1 MKALERDKEGRYI
14 MIKGTIQ
21 QENITLLNIYVP
33 NIGVPNYV
41 NQILV
46 DIKGEINRN
55 TGIAGDF
62 NTSLTSMDRSS
73 QQNINKE
80 TVAVQDTLGQMDL
93 LNIFRTFHPKAAEC
107 TYFSSANGMFSRID
121 YILGHKVSINLRRL
135 KSYQASSLTTML

>member
-1 MKALERDKEGRYI
+1 MKAIERDKEGRYI

-121 YILGHKVSINLRRL
+121 YITCALEKCVYSAVLG
-135 KSYQASSLTTML
+135 